1 MKTKQKEFNR
11 EKSKAC
17 LVVIDDDFKMEA
29 LDTLNEKIGSLL
41 RNNYKFFY
49 FIYNNTI
56 AKEIHSLLLRIKSS
70 AKCVYP
76 HFREQISFNANHFDS
91 HFPLPFKEVDER
103 ISWAEKSC
111 DAVLTT
117 KNNKFNFKKQVFCFQ
132 SQSTI
137 VPSSQELKYPSK
149 SILAVLEKLSMSFA
163 VEEFLKA

>member
-1 MKTKQKEFNR
+1 MKIKQKEFNR

-49 FIYNNTI
+49 FIYDNTI

-76 HFREQISFNANHFDS
+76 HFREQISFNANHFNS
-91 HFPLPFKEVDER
+91 HFPLPFKEVDKR

-117 KNNKFNFKKQVFCFQ
+117 KNNKFNFKKQVFCF
-132 SQSTI
+132 
-137 VPSSQELKYPSK
+137 
-149 SILAVLEKLSMSFA
+149 
-163 VEEFLKA
+163 